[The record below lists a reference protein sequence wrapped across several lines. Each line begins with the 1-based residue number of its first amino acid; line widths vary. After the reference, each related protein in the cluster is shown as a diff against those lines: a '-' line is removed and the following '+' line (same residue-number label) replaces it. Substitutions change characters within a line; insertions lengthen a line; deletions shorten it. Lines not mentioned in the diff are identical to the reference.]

1 MTVYLNGNG
10 SFGSLGQANFVA
22 SLFSFIP
29 GLSAGKE
36 STQATLNTQL
46 LLAQEEAKRTQIR
59 AVAVIGSVAA
69 AALLIYFLAK

>member
-1 MTVYLNGNG
+1 MTVYLNDNG

-29 GLSAGKE
+29 GISAGKE
-36 STQATLNTQL
+36 STQVALNMQL

-59 AVAVIGSVAA
+59 AFAVVGSVAA
-69 AALLIYFLAK
+69 VGLLVYLLVK

>member
-1 MTVYLNGNG
+1 MIAYVNDNGT
-10 SFGSLGQANFVA
+10 FGSLGQANFVA

-59 AVAVIGSVAA
+59 AVVVIGSVAA
-69 AALLIYFLAK
+69 VGLLIYLLVK